1 MGRLPRLPRAIYERT
16 GVAVHQSLAR
26 ESPRLMRLGDRPPAA
41 RVRYRPRTPYI
52 NRFPRGTPQISP
64 LRRTARG
71 PQIVRRWWLG
81 MGVQHDCH
89 HPPGREDGHG
99 RHARRGCSPARFGAT
114 LQALYQTPRPWR
126 HAEVFVIGVD
136 AIRAQQLHQQSPP
149 RATLLKT
156 TFRLLLNDSKCRRS
170 PDTKRFAVE
179 VGSSR

>member
-41 RVRYRPRTPYI
+41 RVRYRPRTPCI
-52 NRFPRGTPQISP
+52 NSFPRGTPQLSP

-71 PQIVRRWWLG
+71 PQILRRWWLG
-81 MGVQHDCH
+81 MGVQHGCH
-89 HPPGREDGHG
+89 HPPRRRDGHG
-99 RHARRGCSPARFGAT
+99 RHARRGCSPARFVAT

-126 HAEVFVIGVD
+126 QCAVFASGVD
-136 AIRAQQLHQQSPP
+136 AIRAQQLLQHSPP
-149 RATLLKT
+149 GATLLKT
-156 TFRLLLNDSKCRRS
+156 TFRLLFNDSKCRRS